1 MPAGRVLESGCI
13 GGRARSREY
22 RGIVL
27 GLALAGLSWSGAA
40 FADANQT
47 APVEASSVSLG
58 AALGLLDAYSAALN
72 EDPGFAAAGYAREA
86 GLESIKL
93 GRAALLPSLSANYGI
108 QRNQAD
114 VEFKNSFGTQSEDR
128 DYQSTTGALQLRQSL
143 INAEGLARYRQ
154 GRAETEASEADYQ
167 AARLELMTRVFTQY
181 AEVNQAEVNLAL
193 ALAKREALAEQR
205 RTNDRLLAGGEGTV
219 TDALETQA
227 QLDLAE
233 AEVLAARDTLA
244 NSREAL
250 ARTVGQPVMALVP
263 LREDFIPASTPEN
276 SLTEWQSM
284 AESSNPELIAQRAR
298 VQVAT
303 QEARRARAVRMPRL
317 DLVANLSQADSDT
330 VSTYE
335 QNSLTR
341 GVGVQFSM
349 PLMAGGGISAEIRQK
364 EALRKREESVLEAMT
379 NEMFVNLQRQFNA
392 TQSGRARIVAL
403 GVSLESARLLVTAT
417 EKSVVA
423 GARTNL
429 DVLQARQQWFAVRS
443 ELSLARYQYL
453 VAELG
458 LRRAAGTLSETDLEA
473 MARLFQIGVKPDP
486 ISQSGSML
494 WTSDAS

>member
-1 MPAGRVLESGCI
+1 
-13 GGRARSREY
+13 
-22 RGIVL
+22 
-27 GLALAGLSWSGAA
+27 
-40 FADANQT
+40 
-47 APVEASSVSLG
+47 
-58 AALGLLDAYSAALN
+58 
-72 EDPGFAAAGYAREA
+72 
-86 GLESIKL
+86 
-93 GRAALLPSLSANYGI
+93 
-108 QRNQAD
+108 
-114 VEFKNSFGTQSEDR
+114 
-128 DYQSTTGALQLRQSL
+128 
-143 INAEGLARYRQ
+143 
-154 GRAETEASEADYQ
+154 
-167 AARLELMTRVFTQY
+167 
-181 AEVNQAEVNLAL
+181 
-193 ALAKREALAEQR
+193 
-205 RTNDRLLAGGEGTV
+205 
-219 TDALETQA
+219 
-227 QLDLAE
+227 
-233 AEVLAARDTLA
+233 
-244 NSREAL
+244 
-250 ARTVGQPVMALVP
+250 
-263 LREDFIPASTPEN
+263 
-276 SLTEWQSM
+276 M